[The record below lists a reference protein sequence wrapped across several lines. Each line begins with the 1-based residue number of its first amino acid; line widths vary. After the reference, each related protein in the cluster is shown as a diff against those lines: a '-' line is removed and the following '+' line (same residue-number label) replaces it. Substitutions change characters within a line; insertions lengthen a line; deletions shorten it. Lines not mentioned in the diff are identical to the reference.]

1 MSDNDQGLK
10 RQITRREVLV
20 GAGAMTVSLGV
31 VTLGSAEAEAAV
43 QWDQETDILV
53 VGSGAA
59 ASAAAVTANQNGDDV
74 LLIEKAPIAGGTTVK
89 SAGVLWIP
97 NNFTLKE
104 KGIEDK
110 KEDCLQYMA
119 RFSYPQRFNGSDANL
134 GVSEEEFKLLEA
146 FYDNSSKAVDTMMAN
161 GDLKLGEWRMFAL
174 DVPATDYLDNVPEN
188 KVPAGRALGPL
199 KSDGSM
205 GFGADL
211 IAQLHAGLKRRGV
224 PLLTD
229 HRAVKIILSSEGRAI
244 GLECDSGG
252 NKISIHARKA
262 IIFGTG
268 GYAHNTDFVDT
279 YQRGSLHGACA
290 MPWSTGDFIEIAGA
304 AGARMGDLTTAWRS
318 QVVMEEALLARTLA
332 AGVFYPPGD
341 SMIQV
346 NRHGVRVVNENRNY
360 NDRTEAHALYD
371 SSRAEY
377 PNQLLFMIYDQRSA
391 EAFAGVYPFAAT
403 PSEGE
408 HVLKGASLEELS
420 AKIDTRLNEI
430 ANKTGG
436 FVLSDSFT
444 ANLKKTINRFNG
456 YAISGNDE
464 EFQRGKAG
472 YDNEW
477 HPVFSPMRT
486 DTDWPVNTG
495 PTVTMHPIREEGPYY
510 AIILAAG
517 ALDTSGGP
525 AIDSDARVL
534 DTSNSPIPGLYG
546 AGNCIASPSG
556 EAYYGA
562 GHTLGL
568 ATTFGF
574 IAANAAHNEPKS

>member
-1 MSDNDQGLK
+1 MGDKDQSPK

-31 VTLGSAEAEAAV
+31 VSLGSAAAEAAV
-43 QWDQETDILV
+43 KWDRETDILV

-59 ASAAAVTANQNGDDV
+59 ACAAAVTADQNGDDV
-74 LLIEKAPIAGGTTVK
+74 LLVEKAPISGGTTAK

-97 NNFTLKE
+97 NNFTLKA

-110 KEDCLQYMA
+110 KSECLEYMA
-119 RFSYPQRFNGSDANL
+119 RFSYPQRFDGSDATL

-146 FYDNSSKAVDTMMAN
+146 FYDNASKAMDTMMAN
-161 GDLKLGEWRMFAL
+161 GDLRLGEWRMFAL

-205 GFGADL
+205 GFGAEL
-211 IAQLHAGLKRRGV
+211 ISQFHAALERRGV
-224 PLLTD
+224 ALLTD
-229 HRAVKIILSSEGRAI
+229 HRAVKIILNSAGRAI
-244 GLECDSGG
+244 GLECDSSG

-279 YQRGSLHGACA
+279 YQRSSLHGACA
-290 MPWSTGDFIEIAGA
+290 MPWSTGDFIDIGGA
-304 AGARMGDLTTAWRS
+304 AGARMGDLSTAWRS
-318 QVVMEEALLARTLA
+318 QVVMEEALLARTTA

-346 NRHGVRVVNENRNY
+346 NRHGVRVVNEHRNY
-360 NDRTEAHALYD
+360 NDRTEAHGLYD
-371 SSRAEY
+371 SSRAEF
-377 PNQLLFMIYDQRSA
+377 PNQLLFMLYDQRSA

-403 PSEGE
+403 PSEGA
-408 HVLKGASLEELS
+408 HVLKGANLEELS

-430 ANKTGG
+430 ADRTGG
-436 FVLSDSFT
+436 FSLSDAFT
-444 ANLKKTINRFNG
+444 ANLEKTIKRFNA
-456 YAISGNDE
+456 YAKTGDDE

-472 YDNEW
+472 YDNAW

-486 DTDWPVNTG
+486 DTDWPANTG
-495 PTVTMHPIREEGPYY
+495 PTVTMHPIREAGPYY

-525 AIDSDARVL
+525 AIDSSARVL
-534 DTSNSPIPGLYG
+534 DTSNQPIPGLYG

-574 IAANAAHNEPKS
+574 IAANTAHHEPKS